1 MMKINLLPIEVPGTP
16 IKEYIT
22 GMALGT
28 LISIILGAIVLTWT
42 LLP

>member
-1 MMKINLLPIEVPGTP
+1 MMRINLLPIELGPDTS

-28 LISIILGAIVLTWT
+28 LISIVLGAIVLMWA
-42 LLP
+42 L